1 MTSGSDKTK
10 AAPAAAVAKSWPKV
24 VAGGIA
30 VLLVALA
37 IASWWLL
44 GRPRATPQPAG
55 PRVQASFVGS
65 AACESCH
72 AAEYRAWKGSQHE
85 RAMQH
90 ASADTVLGDFNDAK
104 FRYAG
109 VESRFFKRDG
119 KFFVRT
125 DGPDGKLADFEI
137 QYTYGVFPL
146 QQYLIEF
153 PDGRIQALSI
163 SWDARPKAEGGQRWF
178 HQYPNERV
186 DYRDE
191 LHWTRRAQ
199 NWNFMC
205 ADCHSTDVRKNYD
218 ATTNRFDT
226 KWAEISVG
234 CEACHG
240 PGSNHLA
247 WTRDKT
253 ADATKGLTVTFDE
266 RRGVSWRIDPVTGNA
281 GRSAPKDSDVE
292 IGVCAQCHARRAQI
306 AEGYHAG
313 EGFLDHYLPALLTPP
328 LYYPDGQQRGEV
340 YIWGSF
346 LQSKMYAKGVT
357 CSDCHD
363 PHSQKTRL
371 SGNGVCAQCHL
382 PAKYDSPAHHFHV
395 AGKPGSRCVDCHMPA
410 TTYMVIDP
418 RRDHSMRVPR
428 PDLSA
433 SLGTPNACNGCHK
446 DKDARWA
453 EAAMENW
460 YGHQPRGF
468 QQFAAA
474 FDAAERGAAQAGPEL
489 VAMLND
495 PAQPAIVRATA
506 AAALQRYPSP
516 EMLAALRRGLQN
528 FDPLLR
534 HASLGALEALPPEQ
548 RAALAAPLLGDPVRT
563 VRIEAARLLAPAAAS
578 LVGAQRDAF
587 DAAAKEYVDTLRY
600 TADRPESRTALG
612 TFYGTLGRYNEAER
626 ALRSAIALAPRYV
639 PAYAN
644 LADLRRAQGRNADAE
659 ALLREGLAAVPDDA
673 SLHHALGLAL
683 VRLRRMPEALR
694 ELSRAAA
701 LAPDDA
707 RFAYVYAVGLN
718 SAGRRAEALK
728 ELERALKQHP
738 DDRELRAARAE
749 FAR

>member
-1 MTSGSDKTK
+1 MASRSDKRK
-10 AAPAAAVAKSWPKV
+10 AAPAAAAAKSWPKV
-24 VAGGIA
+24 VAAGVT

-37 IASWWLL
+37 VASWWLL
-44 GRPRATPQPAG
+44 DRPRATPRPAA
-55 PRVQASFVGS
+55 PQAPASFVGS
-65 AACESCH
+65 TACESCH
-72 AAEYRAWKGSQHE
+72 VAEYRAWRGSQHE

-90 ASADTVLGDFNDAK
+90 ATSDTALGDFDDAK

-119 KFFVRT
+119 KFFVHT

-137 QYTYGVFPL
+137 QYTYGVYPL
-146 QQYLIEF
+146 QQYLISF

-163 SWDARPKAEGGQRWF
+163 TWDARPKAEGGQRWF
-178 HQYPNERV
+178 HQYPDEKI

-218 ATTNRFDT
+218 AAANRFDT

-247 WTRDKT
+247 WTRDKP

-266 RRGVSWRIDPVTGNA
+266 RRGVSWRIDPASGNA
-281 GRSAPKDSDVE
+281 ERSAPKEGDVE

-313 EGFLDHYLPALLTPP
+313 DRFLDHYLPAVLTPP

-371 SGNGVCAQCHL
+371 PGNDVCAQCHL
-382 PAKYDSPAHHFHV
+382 PAKYDTPAHHFHV
-395 AGKPGSRCVDCHMPA
+395 AGQPGSRCVDCHMPT

-433 SLGTPNACNGCHK
+433 SLGTPNACNGCHR
-446 DKDARWA
+446 DKDAQWA
-453 EAAMENW
+453 EAALQKR
-460 YGHQPRGF
+460 YGHPSRGF
-468 QQFAAA
+468 QQFAHA

-489 VAMLND
+489 VALVND

-506 AAALQRYPSP
+506 
-516 EMLAALRRGLQN
+516 
-528 FDPLLR
+528 
-534 HASLGALEALPPEQ
+534 
-548 RAALAAPLLGDPVRT
+548 
-563 VRIEAARLLAPAAAS
+563 
-578 LVGAQRDAF
+578 
-587 DAAAKEYVDTLRY
+587 
-600 TADRPESRTALG
+600 
-612 TFYGTLGRYNEAER
+612 
-626 ALRSAIALAPRYV
+626 
-639 PAYAN
+639 
-644 LADLRRAQGRNADAE
+644 
-659 ALLREGLAAVPDDA
+659 
-673 SLHHALGLAL
+673 
-683 VRLRRMPEALR
+683 
-694 ELSRAAA
+694 
-701 LAPDDA
+701 
-707 RFAYVYAVGLN
+707 
-718 SAGRRAEALK
+718 
-728 ELERALKQHP
+728 
-738 DDRELRAARAE
+738 
-749 FAR
+749 

>member
-1 MTSGSDKTK
+1 MIARVASGFPKRN
-10 AAPAAAVAKSWPKV
+10 AALVAA
-24 VAGGIA
+24 GI
-30 VLLVALA
+30 LLLVVALA
-37 IASWWLL
+37 IAMWWLA
-44 GRPRATPQPAG
+44 GRRPAAPHPAAPQAPAG
-55 PRVQASFVGS
+55 FVGS

-72 AAEYRAWKGSQHE
+72 AAEYRTWKGSQHE

-119 KFFVRT
+119 KFFVHT

-137 QYTYGVFPL
+137 KYTYGVYPL

-163 SWDARPKAEGGQRWF
+163 TWDARPKGEGGQRWF
-178 HQYPNERV
+178 HQYPNEKI
-186 DYRDE
+186 DHRDE
-191 LHWTRRAQ
+191 LHWTKRAQ

-218 ATTNRFDT
+218 AATNRFDT

-266 RRGVSWRIDPVTGNA
+266 RRGVSWRIDPAKGNA
-281 GRSAPKDSDVE
+281 ERSAPKESDVE
-292 IGVCAQCHARRAQI
+292 SGVCAQCHARRAQI
-306 AEGYHAG
+306 AQGYHAG
-313 EGFLDHYLPALLTPP
+313 ERYLDYYLPALLTPP

-340 YIWGSF
+340 YVWGSF
-346 LQSKMYAKGVT
+346 LQSRMYAKGVT

-371 SGNGVCAQCHL
+371 PGNGVCAQCHL

-395 AGKPGSRCVDCHMPA
+395 AGQPGSRCVDCHMPT

-453 EAAMENW
+453 EAAMQKW

-474 FDAAERGAAQAGPEL
+474 FDAAGRGAAQAGPEL
-489 VAMLND
+489 VALLND
-495 PAQPAIVRATA
+495 PGQADIVRATA
-506 AAALQRYPSP
+506 AAALQRYPSQ
-516 EMLAALRRGLQN
+516 EMLDALRRGLQN

-534 HASLGALEALPPEQ
+534 KASLAALEALPPEQ

-563 VRIEAARLLAPAAAS
+563 MRIEAARVLAPAAAS
-578 LVGAQRDAF
+578 LAGAQRAAF
-587 DAAAKEYVDTLRY
+587 DAAAKEYVATLRY
-600 TADRPESRTALG
+600 NADRPESRTALG
-612 TFYGTLGRYNEAER
+612 TFYGALGRYDEAER

-644 LADLRRAQGRNADAE
+644 LADLRRAQERDADAE
-659 ALLREGLAAVPDDA
+659 AVLREGIASVPDDA
-673 SLHHALGLAL
+673 GLHHALGLAL
-683 VRLRRMPEALR
+683 VRLKRMPEALR

-718 SAGRRAEALK
+718 SAGRRADALN
-728 ELERALKQHP
+728 ELERALKRHP
-738 DDRELRAARAE
+738 DDRELRAARAQ